1 MRKIILGIG
10 AAVLVTGLAPGRA
23 TAQQATIRQ
32 DNTAYGTTS
41 AEFLLMS
48 PSARGAALGASYAA
62 LATDVSAMY
71 YNPAG
76 LAQLPQIGIMGSSMR
91 YVADT
96 RLAWLGFAVPFG
108 GGSKAFGV
116 QVTSFGFSDQ
126 PVYTVDDPEGT
137 SGEVYSVNET
147 AVGLTYAQQFSDRFS
162 AGITAK
168 FIDDALGKVSGRA
181 FALDFGTNFHT
192 MVGGRPL
199 RTSFVIQHL
208 GTSLGHTG
216 NAIDALVRRTPPQ
229 DVGQSAQE
237 LQPARLQT
245 KSWSLPVMFRVG
257 LSYDVFSTSMNRL
270 TLMGEF
276 SQPNNTDPGYNFG
289 GEYNVKVGR
298 SGFALAGRLGYT
310 SAPDNNLDAP
320 GAGEPNYAGFDSS
333 VGGGSDG
340 LSAGGGLRWQR
351 NPHGFG
357 LGFDYAYRNLGLLG
371 GVNMVSVSLDW

>member
-10 AAVLVTGLAPGRA
+10 AAVLVTGLAPGRV
-23 TAQQATIRQ
+23 TAQQAAIRE

-96 RLAWLGFAVPFG
+96 RLSWLGFGVPFA
-108 GGSKAFGV
+108 GGSRAFGV

-162 AGITAK
+162 AGVTAK

-181 FALDFGTNFHT
+181 FALDLGTNFHT

-199 RTSFVIQHL
+199 RASFVIQHL
-208 GTSLGHTG
+208 GTTLQHTG
-216 NAIDALVRRTPPQ
+216 NAIDALVARTPPQ
-229 DVGQSAQE
+229 DVGESAQE

-257 LSYDVFSTSMNRL
+257 LSYDVFSTSMNRF

-276 SQPNNTDPGYNFG
+276 SQPNNTDPGYNVG
-289 GEYNVKVGR
+289 GEYNLKVGQ

-320 GAGEPNYAGFDSS
+320 GAGDPNFAGFASS
-333 VGGGSDG
+333 VDGGSDG

-351 NPHGFG
+351 NPRGFG